1 MNQEKMT
8 TKQKEQTQQGFTLCF
23 LTETV
28 TDTTKKAPKANRW
41 GFSLKIKR
49 VEAL

>member
-8 TKQKEQTQQGFTLCF
+8 TKQKEQTQQGFALCF

-28 TDTTKKAPKANRW
+28 TDTTKNPKGEPMGLLSQNQK
-41 GFSLKIKR
+41 G
-49 VEAL
+49 